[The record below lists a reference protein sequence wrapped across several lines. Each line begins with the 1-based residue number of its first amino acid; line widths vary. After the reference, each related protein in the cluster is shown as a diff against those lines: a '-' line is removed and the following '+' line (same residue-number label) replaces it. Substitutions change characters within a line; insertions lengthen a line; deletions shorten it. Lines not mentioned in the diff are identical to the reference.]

1 VRVGPSG
8 GIDFGALES
17 VTESGEASARRVLSF
32 SGELASGNLD
42 SSPCEAEDRSM
53 TPRWIK
59 REGRTLSVN
68 TGTWDV
74 SGMGNGGG
82 DADPKRITTAWMRN
96 RAFLKQ
102 YIAGL
107 SMSHPI
113 QRNMRCETY
122 IVLPPSTCPGKQG

>member
-1 VRVGPSG
+1 VRAGPSG
-8 GIDFGALES
+8 GIGFGTLS
-17 VTESGEASARRVLSF
+17 VSGLGEASARREPDLPK
-32 SGELASGNLD
+32 ELASGNLD
-42 SSPCEAEDRSM
+42 SNPCEAEDRSI

-82 DADPKRITTAWMRN
+82 DMDPKRIETACIRN

-102 YIAGL
+102 
-107 SMSHPI
+107 
-113 QRNMRCETY
+113 
-122 IVLPPSTCPGKQG
+122 

>member
-1 VRVGPSG
+1 VGPSG
-8 GIDFGALES
+8 GIDFGVLS
-17 VTESGEASARRVLSF
+17 VSVFGEASARRELKLF
-32 SGELASGNLD
+32 RELASGNLI
-42 SSPCEAEDRSM
+42 SNPCEAEDRSM

-82 DADPKRITTAWMRN
+82 DMDPKRIKTACIRH

-102 YIAGL
+102 
-107 SMSHPI
+107 
-113 QRNMRCETY
+113 
-122 IVLPPSTCPGKQG
+122 